1 MVGRDLCRR
10 RSVDSLFP
18 EMVFDLFTSRAGSLQ
33 IFLRVVFYFRLSVLA
48 ALQFVAQL
56 FQTQSQLGS
65 IHRRGVALRHE
76 HLVWLQ
82 SSHLFP
88 IFETVLALGHVEDHG
103 MSMKLG
109 RSIAIDGPRGVVLE
123 SGGDEFSG
131 RLRGMD
137 IADPRLRVSFKL
149 LKCRANALPMSLPH
163 PIIAAYERCERYRLR
178 RRECSVPPRAMLGAG
193 HLSAKFAFIGSRN
206 LMPHELLFG
215 VRMLAFTQSCKV
227 FGTNA
232 TLQPPLLGEPTLP
245 LTVTLLIAAPIVLF
259 LRGKLP
265 HMVGLRLAGRQRFRD
280 REHTERS
287 SIVKWCS
294 WQFVSHSIPFVF
306 SQANA
311 SLGLLS
317 GAPMVEP
324 LTVETKS
331 ASIGWVGFFSGSAGA
346 FGGTESAGFGAI
358 SGICRREN
366 LGSLNRILPT
376 FILHLWI
383 KLGRGRPHSVVSL
396 SDHLRENR

>member
-131 RLRGMD
+131 RLRSMD

-149 LKCRANALPMSLPH
+149 LECDANTFPVGFTH
-163 PIIAAYERCERYRLR
+163 PIIAAHESGKRYRLWLGKR
-178 RRECSVPPRAMLGAG
+178 GVPPGAMLGAS
-193 HLSAKFAFIGSRN
+193 HCLAKFPSVSSGN
-206 LMPHELLFG
+206 LMPDKLLFG
-215 VRMLAFTQSCKV
+215 VRMLPLAQPREV
-227 FGTNA
+227 FGTNS
-232 TLQPPLLGEPTLP
+232 TSQPPLLGE
-245 LTVTLLIAAPIVLF
+245 
-259 LRGKLP
+259 
-265 HMVGLRLAGRQRFRD
+265 
-280 REHTERS
+280 S
-287 SIVKWCS
+287 
-294 WQFVSHSIPFVF
+294 
-306 SQANA
+306 
-311 SLGLLS
+311 
-317 GAPMVEP
+317 
-324 LTVETKS
+324 
-331 ASIGWVGFFSGSAGA
+331 
-346 FGGTESAGFGAI
+346 
-358 SGICRREN
+358 
-366 LGSLNRILPT
+366 
-376 FILHLWI
+376 
-383 KLGRGRPHSVVSL
+383 
-396 SDHLRENR
+396 